1 MWPRKKDGAEP
12 EMRAEARRPR
22 RRRIAGGWRALLYAL
37 GVHVVLLA
45 MLFVGLRWTTRDD
58 AAPIQ
63 AYVAESPPASA
74 AAPPPVEPE
83 REARKAEERRMAD
96 SERQRHEAEAAR
108 AAAEEERRRAEE
120 RRIALEKRAAEEKR
134 RVEEERKRADAKR
147 RAEEEK
153 RQAEAKRKQ
162 QQQQQEAELRKQA
175 EEALRQQ
182 LEEET
187 SARQAEAKRRED
199 DRKRL
204 AMAASKGT
212 HVAAVRQRVSRNW
225 IRPPGAPSGLKCT
238 VFVRLAPGGDVLEVR
253 VTRSSGNVAFDRS
266 VENAVHKAVP
276 LPVPNEPELF
286 EQFREIEFVFVP
298 EE

>member
-1 MWPRKKDGAEP
+1 M
-12 EMRAEARRPR
+12 
-22 RRRIAGGWRALLYAL
+22 LYAL

-45 MLFVGLRWTTRDD
+45 ILFVGLRWTTRDD

-63 AYVAESPPASA
+63 AYVAEPSPASA
-74 AAPPPVEPE
+74 VTPPGPEPE
-83 REARKAEERRMAD
+83 RETPKVEERKAVDA
-96 SERQRHEAEAAR
+96 ERQKREAEAAR
-108 AAAEEERRRAEE
+108 AAVEEERRRVEEE
-120 RRIALEKRAAEEKR
+120 RVALEKRAAEKKR
-134 RVEEERKRADAKR
+134 RAEEERKRVEARK

-162 QQQQQEAELRKQA
+162 QAAERRQQA
-175 EEALRQQ
+175 EDALKQQ

-187 SARQAEAKRRED
+187 RERQAEAKRRED

-204 AMAASKGT
+204 AMAASKST

-276 LPVPNEPELF
+276 LPVPNEPDLF

>member
-1 MWPRKKDGAEP
+1 MWPRKKDDAEP

-22 RRRIAGGWRALLYAL
+22 GRRIAGGWRALLYAL

-45 MLFVGLRWTTRDD
+45 ILFVGLRWTTRDD

-63 AYVAESPPASA
+63 AYVAEPSPASA
-74 AAPPPVEPE
+74 VTPPGPEPE
-83 REARKAEERRMAD
+83 RETPKVEERKAVDA
-96 SERQRHEAEAAR
+96 ERQKREAEAAR
-108 AAAEEERRRAEE
+108 AAVEEERRRVEEE
-120 RRIALEKRAAEEKR
+120 RVALEKRAAEKKR
-134 RVEEERKRADAKR
+134 RAEEERKRVEARK

-162 QQQQQEAELRKQA
+162 QAAERRQQA
-175 EEALRQQ
+175 EDALKQQ

-187 SARQAEAKRRED
+187 RERQAEAKRRED

-204 AMAASKGT
+204 AMAASKST

-276 LPVPNEPELF
+276 LPVPNEPDLF